1 MMVDKIDNNNDK
13 DKKKG
18 KKKNNILYFP
28 LEIVKRTGV
37 NIHPST
43 QERIKLQHNKIYI
56 QHVCDDIAAKLLVE
70 FTSEGIDVTNE
81 HFLKDYKL
89 VAEGLRSLLMR
100 KFKVLHPLH
109 KWVDKNIK
117 TTKKGKS
124 LYAVVIDYSN
134 LFPKKEKEK
143 EK

>member
-43 QERIKLQHNKIYI
+43 Q
-56 QHVCDDIAAKLLVE
+56 
-70 FTSEGIDVTNE
+70 
-81 HFLKDYKL
+81 
-89 VAEGLRSLLMR
+89 
-100 KFKVLHPLH
+100 
-109 KWVDKNIK
+109 
-117 TTKKGKS
+117 
-124 LYAVVIDYSN
+124 
-134 LFPKKEKEK
+134 
-143 EK
+143 